1 MKGKVIFKVGL
12 LCAILSLVLVVPVLG
27 QSDVELGKQLKD
39 YKAQTYKD
47 LKLDAKQ
54 VKALMAVEDKC
65 SMQRAEIV
73 AASKKAWDD
82 LLAALKENKPDDAKI
97 KKLVS
102 AYINEQAK
110 LFNSFSSQL
119 NEELAQMTPV
129 QQGNYLVAMEKW
141 REKCMPKVCIP
152 ITKPAPK

>member
-27 QSDVELGKQLKD
+27 QTDVELGKQLKE
-39 YKAQTYKD
+39 YKAQVYKD

-54 VKALMAVEDKC
+54 TKDLLAVEDKC

-73 AASKKAWDD
+73 EASKKAWDD
-82 LLAALKENKPDDAKI
+82 LLAALKENKPDDKKI
-97 KKLVS
+97 TKMVS
-102 AYINEQAK
+102 AYINEQGK

-119 NEELAQMTPV
+119 NEELALMSPV

-141 REKCMPKVCIP
+141 REKGMPKVCIP
-152 ITKPAPK
+152 ITKGPKK